1 MSLPETTSAERGLLV
16 VAGRPDAISRKGVER
31 ARSWL
36 ETEIDTMEVRG
47 GDFPMRD
54 DRLAALVVLGGV
66 AHSDR
71 LEGFL
76 ERARQ
81 AAREENAR
89 EEEQEDNTLT
99 DDRIDGLL

>member
-1 MSLPETTSAERGLLV
+1 
-16 VAGRPDAISRKGVER
+16 
-31 ARSWL
+31 
-36 ETEIDTMEVRG
+36 MEVRG

-54 DRLAALVVLGGV
+54 DRLAALVLLGGV

-81 AAREENAR
+81 ASREEKAREE
-89 EEEQEDNTLT
+89 QQGGDNTLT